1 MQMRP
6 GGLFVA
12 TNIRVRDFI
21 NMAFRTD
28 PTLLSQ
34 QIIDLPPWAS
44 TVRYNIL
51 ARYVPDH
58 DPAVGDTDSGP
69 IVRALLDTRFA
80 FKAHMEKRE
89 LPAYLLSVAPTGAKL
104 RPAAAECS
112 DPQNLDKCRTAYG
125 QGRMTGRDMPFAELV
140 REILVVAQRPVLD
153 RTGISGRF
161 DVDLQWNP
169 DDLTDGTD
177 SRPVDFRRGAGV
189 GAEARGQQS
198 ARGRACRRSLGASN
212 RRLISDRS
220 VRDGAGASSWG
231 GWHRGA
237 RGQYRKR
244 AGRSDPRE
252 SDVRGCIH

>member
-1 MQMRP
+1 MSIALVLGTVTLSLALRAQAPDVVAKPVTLEVASIKESLENRGGAMQMRP

-177 SRPVDFRRGAGV
+177 SRPSIFGAVQELGLKLEANKALVDVLVVDHLERPT
-189 GAEARGQQS
+189 E
-198 ARGRACRRSLGASN
+198 
-212 RRLISDRS
+212 D
-220 VRDGAGASSWG
+220 
-231 GWHRGA
+231 
-237 RGQYRKR
+237 
-244 AGRSDPRE
+244 
-252 SDVRGCIH
+252 